1 MCRVP
6 PYVGALVHG
15 LIGMIFNGV
24 DLRILN
30 VGPILPDGLVVAFV
44 CGVAML
50 EGTVTRWDT
59 PQRRFLYKKE

>member
-1 MCRVP
+1 
-6 PYVGALVHG
+6 
-15 LIGMIFNGV
+15 MIFNGV